1 MNTNKVRYAYRYKQR
16 NDKWVTLPAGKNSIG
31 LSDLSKGEFELEVRA
46 TDENG
51 LWSKSTLT
59 VMIQCLPA
67 WYETGWAY
75 LFYVLVVLSV
85 VWGLDRMYLKLRE
98 SMVAQTVLPLEQN
111 PEQRHEIDPLPKEGK
126 VEANSISAS
135 DEQLIKRHWTWL
147 RRTLVILN
155 IP

>member
-85 VWGLDRMYLKLRE
+85 VWGLGRMYMKLRKPI
-98 SMVAQTVLPLEQN
+98 VAQTVLPLEQN

-135 DEQLIKRHWTWL
+135 DEQLNKKGIGHG
-147 RRTLVILN
+147 
-155 IP
+155 

>member
-1 MNTNKVRYAYRYKQR
+1 MGDLAGREKIVSACLICQR
-16 NDKWVTLPAGKNSIG
+16 
-31 LSDLSKGEFELEVRA
+31 GEFELEVRA

-85 VWGLDRMYLKLRE
+85 VSGIGPDVY
-98 SMVAQTVLPLEQN
+98 
-111 PEQRHEIDPLPKEGK
+111 EIT
-126 VEANSISAS
+126 EAHCCTDCSATGTKS
-135 DEQLIKRHWTWL
+135 GTKA
-147 RRTLVILN
+147 
-155 IP
+155 

>member
-1 MNTNKVRYAYRYKQR
+1 MVRLTSIKMNNLSEIGVDNQEKIRLSPHERNVELFFSTFDHLNTNKVRYAYRYKQR

-67 WYETGWAY
+67 WYETGWRICFMY
-75 LFYVLVVLSV
+75 LLFYRLFGD
-85 VWGLDRMYLKLRE
+85 WAGC
-98 SMVAQTVLPLEQN
+98 
-111 PEQRHEIDPLPKEGK
+111 I
-126 VEANSISAS
+126 
-135 DEQLIKRHWTWL
+135 
-147 RRTLVILN
+147 
-155 IP
+155 